1 MLKRNHMKRQ
11 YKFPVLLLTAAC
23 LLATAC
29 NKKLEEKPYTVFT
42 VDYFKTPSG
51 LQSGVNALY
60 SGMRWV
66 YGPIGGVYVLNAGTD
81 EWTYGDQVQGGGE
94 LELASYSIPSTN
106 GHILTPWNR
115 NYSNIN
121 LANAIIEFAPDVEMD
136 AAAKATII
144 AEAHFL
150 RGLYY
155 FLLVQQFGAVPLD
168 LGSGELKFNQG
179 AYQGFNRLPT
189 DQLFV
194 KNYQTIIDDFKYAS
208 DNLPDK
214 RPTGAFKLSKA
225 AAMHMLA
232 KAYIFRAYSAA
243 KQTSDFKSA
252 WDIAKKLIDN
262 QGTYGTGLL
271 TDFGDVNKEN
281 NDYNQ
286 EILYSVERLPGN
298 PLDNE
303 VANIGS
309 DFSNKANI
317 TLNLFN
323 CNYQNNVAIP
333 AGSGKFPCDRV
344 IQYSRPLRQVVPTPY
359 VYNIAFADKV
369 NDSRYDNSFR
379 TMWRATNTNVTGIAV
394 GDTAYY
400 LAPTDEAGDALIAQ
414 GKKYRVIKPS
424 EFYLPSRPA
433 IQMFPA
439 LTKFDDNKR
448 AAPNDGSGRPLPVA
462 KLSEVYLLAAEAAI
476 GDGRPADAL
485 PLVLT
490 IRQRAAYRPG
500 LAAGELT
507 NRQNR
512 MKQKNT
518 GTVNSPVWVDLTSA
532 DMTLDFILEERTRE
546 LCGENV
552 RWPDLA
558 CRNKLVERVKAYNL
572 AAAAKIET
580 KHNLRPI
587 PQTQLDAMN
596 DPDKKK
602 YQNPGY

>member
-1 MLKRNHMKRQ
+1 MKRQ
-11 YKFPVLLLTAAC
+11 YKLPVLLLTA
-23 LLATAC
+23 LSVLATAC
-29 NKKLEEKPYTVFT
+29 NKKLDEKPYTVFT
-42 VDYFKTPSG
+42 VDYFKTSSG

-60 SGMRWV
+60 SGFRWI
-66 YGPIGGVYVLNAGTD
+66 YGPIGGVHVLNSGTD
-81 EWTYGDQVQGGGE
+81 EWTYGDQVTGGGE
-94 LELASYSIPSTN
+94 LEIASYSLPSTN

-121 LANAIIEFAPDVEMD
+121 LANAIIEFGPAVEMN
-136 AAAKATII
+136 AGEKAMIL

-189 DQLFV
+189 AELFV

-214 RPTGAFKLSKA
+214 RPAAAFKLSKA

-232 KAYIFRAYSAA
+232 RAYIFRAYSVA
-243 KQTSDFKSA
+243 KQTTDFKGA

-262 QGTYGTGLL
+262 QGMYGVGLL
-271 TDFGDVNKEN
+271 TDFGDVNKEG

-286 EILYSVERLPGN
+286 EILFSIERLPGN
-298 PLDNE
+298 PIDNE

-309 DFSNKANI
+309 DFTNKANI
-317 TLNLFN
+317 ALNLFN
-323 CNYQNNVAIP
+323 CNYQNSVAIP
-333 AGSGKFPCDRV
+333 AGSGKFPVDRV
-344 IQYSRPLRQVVPTPY
+344 LQYNRPLRQVVPTPY

-379 TMWRATNTNVTGIAV
+379 VMWLATNTNVTGINV

-400 LAPTDEAGDALIAQ
+400 MAPSDAEGDALIAQ
-414 GKKYRVIKPS
+414 NKKYRVIKPS

-439 LTKFDDNKR
+439 LKKYDDNKR
-448 AAPNDGSGRPLPVA
+448 AAANDGSGRPFPVA

-485 PLVLT
+485 SLVLT
-490 IRQRAAYRPG
+490 IRQRSAYRPG
-500 LAAGELT
+500 LAPAELT
-507 NRQNR
+507 VRQNR

-518 GTVNSPVWVDLTSA
+518 GTVISPVWVDLVSA

-546 LCGENV
+546 LCGESV

-558 CRNKLVERVKAYNL
+558 CRNRLVDRVKLYN
-572 AAAAKIET
+572 AAAAVKVEA

-596 DPDKKK
+596 DPDKAK